1 MRTTMEPKHHADPA
15 FNLWAFLVE
24 TAAVLRGVDIGH
36 VPECVWQAYF
46 DRDMTPTQ
54 ALEAALG

>member
-1 MRTTMEPKHHADPA
+1 MEPKKHNDPA

-24 TAAVLRGVDIGH
+24 TEAVLRDKDISH

-46 DRDMTPTQ
+46 DRDMTPAQ
-54 ALEAALG
+54 ALETALG